1 MGTEKRERQ
10 KQARRERL
18 DAEAALTARANRMR
32 ALRRVGILTAVIVVL
47 VVGYAFLAGG
57 DGGSDDDAAAGNEP
71 DLAAEPSYAT
81 YGDDDYGS
89 GECPPAEGAA
99 EPVIDFE
106 DAPQRCIEP
115 GEPLTAVFDTSEGEI
130 RVALDTVDTVGTANN
145 FATLARYGYYDS
157 NEIFRTD
164 PGIGIVQTGAPHTN
178 SPGDPGP
185 GYTIRDEGVGFTYE
199 PGQLV
204 MARTGAVNSSSAQV
218 FFTANEAAAQL
229 NDQGTYVVFGEV
241 EAGLDVVQAIL
252 DLHEP
257 EEGNALGG
265 APSRPV
271 TIESVT
277 IESSGPAAS

>member
-10 KQARRERL
+10 KRARQERL
-18 DAEAALTARANRMR
+18 NAEAAVAARGRRLR
-32 ALRRVGILTAVIVVL
+32 ALRRFGVLAAVIAVAI
-47 VVGYAFLAGG
+47 VGYALLAGG
-57 DGGSDDDAAAGNEP
+57 DGDSGDEAASDE
-71 DLAAEPSYAT
+71 AELVAPTYAT
-81 YGDDDYGS
+81 YDEDDYGT
-89 GECPPAEGAA
+89 GECPPDEPVT
-99 EPVIDFE
+99 EPVIEFG
-106 DAPQRCIEP
+106 DAPQLCIEP

-130 RVALDTVDTVGTANN
+130 RVALDTANAVGTTNN

-164 PGIGIVQTGAPHTN
+164 PGIGIIQTGAPRTN

-185 GYTIRDEGVGFTYE
+185 GYTIRDEGVGFRYE

-204 MARTGAVNSSSAQV
+204 MARTGAVNSSSAQI
-218 FFTANEAAAQL
+218 FFTATEAAAAL

-241 EAGLDVVQAIL
+241 ESGLDVVQAVL

-271 TIESVT
+271 VIESVT
-277 IESSGPAAS
+277 IEAG